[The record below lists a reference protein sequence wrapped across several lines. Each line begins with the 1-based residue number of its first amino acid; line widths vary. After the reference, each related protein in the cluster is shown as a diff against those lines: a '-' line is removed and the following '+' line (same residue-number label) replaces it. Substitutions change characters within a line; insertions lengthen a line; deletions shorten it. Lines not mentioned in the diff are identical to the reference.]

1 MCCLKYLSTIYRKV
15 RVRQRLWSNWDNS
28 RDLLPGIPKTPSSNT
43 VDCSSNTAFHSD
55 AKPFCTFTNS
65 LFLTFARDNA
75 VQSSI
80 RICCAS
86 PLSHP
91 HCLRERDCFILPLG
105 ASTKVCFAMGT
116 LLLVSW
122 KGSSNIPRA
131 WAVCSY
137 SHSYMPQDGTVSLKC
152 LETR

>member
-1 MCCLKYLSTIYRKV
+1 MCCLKYLSTIYRKA

-80 RICCAS
+80 KICCAS

-91 HCLRERDCFILPLG
+91 HCLHERDCFILPLG
-105 ASTKVCFAMGT
+105 ASTKVCLPLA
-116 LLLVSW
+116 LC
-122 KGSSNIPRA
+122 SSFHGRA
-131 WAVCSY
+131 AVT
-137 SHSYMPQDGTVSLKC
+137 SHELGLCVPTVTATCHRMALC
-152 LETR
+152 H